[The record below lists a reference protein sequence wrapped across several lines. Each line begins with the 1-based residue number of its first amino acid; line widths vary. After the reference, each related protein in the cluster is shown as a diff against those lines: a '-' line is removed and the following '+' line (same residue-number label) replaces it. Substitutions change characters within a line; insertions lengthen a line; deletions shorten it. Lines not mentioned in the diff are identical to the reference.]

1 MEQKIAIPD
10 GYKVIGHY
18 GRNSNYVY
26 LKKRG
31 VETKVAIPFC
41 LNDSGFNN
49 LASQLPLKITHSWD
63 SRKRAS
69 IKN

>member
-1 MEQKIAIPD
+1 MLEPKIAIPD

-31 VETKVAIPFC
+31 VKTEVAIPFC
-41 LNDSGFNN
+41 LYDPGFNN
-49 LASQLPLKITHSWD
+49 LASQLPLKMS
-63 SRKRAS
+63 
-69 IKN
+69 